1 MTKAIGVALTLFTS
15 AAHAQPIDLNVDPI
29 SSEIDLTI
37 TLETAIGSRTDTD
50 SAPISGTMRI
60 ELDSYSLPTTITLHE
75 YNLTSGNLSYF
86 FDYSFL
92 GSISADASGLSLSMP
107 AGASPVSGVVQ
118 PDGSFTVDN
127 VPNETTGLV
136 MITGTGV
143 VGSAVNGTTID
154 LSTLAQ
160 DPIQISGVVSP
171 VAGVVTLTVAL
182 PLAGSGTDPDTGTTV
197 TFSGS
202 AAVVATGQAPEPDC
216 VADTNDDGVLTPADF
231 TAWIAA
237 FNAQSPACDQN
248 GDSLCTPAD
257 FTAWIANFNA
267 GCP

>member
-1 MTKAIGVALTLFTS
+1 MTKATGAALFLFTA
-15 AAHAQPIDLNVDPI
+15 AAHAQPTDLTVDST

-37 TLETAIGSRTDTD
+37 TLDTAIGSRTDSD

-60 ELDSYSLPTTITLHE
+60 ELDSYTSPTTITLHE
-75 YNLTSGNLSYF
+75 YSLVAGDLSYF

-92 GSISADASGLSLSMP
+92 GSISADASGLSLNMP
-107 AGASPVSGVVQ
+107 ASSGPVSGAVQ
-118 PDGSFTVDN
+118 TDGSFTVDN

-143 VGSAVNGTTID
+143 VGSAVNGTSVD

-202 AAVVATGQAPEPDC
+202 ATVIATGQVPEPGC
-216 VADTNDDGVLTPADF
+216 VADTNGDGSLTPADF
-231 TAWIAA
+231 SAWIAA

-248 GDSLCTPAD
+248 GDGLCTPAD
-257 FTAWIANFNA
+257 FSAWIANFNA